1 MLFEE
6 LESWMVD
13 VAFGRDSHDR
23 LGSHKK
29 SVGVSLDPQVFN
41 ND

>member
-6 LESWMVD
+6 LESWRVD
-13 VAFGRDSHDR
+13 VAFGRDSHDIGLESQEKCCGQLR
-23 LGSHKK
+23 SQL
-29 SVGVSLDPQVFN
+29 FN